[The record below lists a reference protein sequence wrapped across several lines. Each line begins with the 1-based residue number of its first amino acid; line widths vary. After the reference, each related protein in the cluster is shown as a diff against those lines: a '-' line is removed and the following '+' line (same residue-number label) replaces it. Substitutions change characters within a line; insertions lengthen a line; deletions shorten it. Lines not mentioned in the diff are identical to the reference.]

1 MKRFRAGWLIPQQLL
16 ALTHFDPIVTLE
28 DFAQIAQDTNTA
40 LEQANGNF
48 HLIIDNRIIDETN
61 LATLDAM
68 LQFMPQLN
76 HPNLRWIVMIVP
88 DALTKAGATIVE
100 SMPTQHHA
108 QICLKHVDTLPAAT
122 QFLQSVD
129 ESIRW
134 NHIDKRF
141 FTN

>member
-16 ALTHFDPIVTLE
+16 ALTHFDPIVTPE

-40 LEQANGNF
+40 LAQITGDF
-48 HLIIDNRIIDETN
+48 HLIIDNRIIAETN
-61 LATLDAM
+61 LATLDTM

-76 HPNLRWIVMIVP
+76 HPNLRWIVMILP
-88 DALTKAGATIVE
+88 EALAKAGVPTAE

-108 QICLKHVDTLPAAT
+108 QISLKHVDTLPAAT